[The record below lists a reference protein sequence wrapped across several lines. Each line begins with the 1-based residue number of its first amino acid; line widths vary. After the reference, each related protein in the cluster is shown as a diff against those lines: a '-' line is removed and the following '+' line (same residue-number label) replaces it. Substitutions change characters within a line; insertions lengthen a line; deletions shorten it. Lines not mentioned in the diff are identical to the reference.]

1 MVSFAAV
8 REIRVHD
15 CQCVP
20 GGGRARHIKVLVGG
34 PVSQDFADEIGA
46 DGYALDTGA
55 AARKTKEPMTLG
67 V

>member
-1 MVSFAAV
+1 MCTIVNAFQAAGV
-8 REIRVHD
+8 R
-15 CQCVP
+15 
-20 GGGRARHIKVLVGG
+20 GHIKVLVGG

-55 AARKTKEPMTLG
+55 AARKTKEPRTLG